1 MEAVEGLSPAT
12 DDLACT
18 HLTTAG
24 TRRMK
29 EDHVYHTTCHRW
41 PYGYVING
49 INPISLMSYVFISD

>member
-49 INPISLMSYVFISD
+49 INPISLMS